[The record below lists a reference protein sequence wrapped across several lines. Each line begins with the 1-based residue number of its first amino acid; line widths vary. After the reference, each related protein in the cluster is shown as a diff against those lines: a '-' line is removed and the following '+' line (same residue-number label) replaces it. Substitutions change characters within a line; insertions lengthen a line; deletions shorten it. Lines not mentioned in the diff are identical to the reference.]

1 MRQEAKQIAAAKGQE
16 MLDVLAGWAHD
27 PTLPWEKRM
36 RAIEI
41 ALPYCRPKLQATMV
55 DANVNNQI
63 VFHFSK
69 DDENL

>member
-1 MRQEAKQIAAAKGQE
+1 MRKEAKAIAAAKGQE

-27 PTLPWEKRM
+27 VTLPWEKRM

-55 DANVNNQI
+55 DANVNNNITFVISDTDSQ
-63 VFHFSK
+63 
-69 DDENL
+69 L